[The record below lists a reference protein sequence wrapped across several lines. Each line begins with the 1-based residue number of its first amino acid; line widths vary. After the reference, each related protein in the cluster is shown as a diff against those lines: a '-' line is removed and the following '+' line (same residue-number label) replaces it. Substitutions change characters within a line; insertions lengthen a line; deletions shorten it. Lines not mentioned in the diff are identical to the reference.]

1 MKATFAAGCFWGVEE
16 EFSKIEGVIS
26 TKVGYAGGNI
36 PSPTYEMVCS
46 GETDHAEAIMIEYDE
61 KLISYD
67 KLLEVFWKIHDPTTL
82 NRQGLDVGTQYR
94 TAIFYHNLEQKEVS
108 LKSKEKRSSKNIY
121 KNPIV
126 TEIKEFDEFYVAEEY
141 HQKYFQKNNINS
153 MFHSKT

>member
-1 MKATFAAGCFWGVEE
+1 
-16 EFSKIEGVIS
+16 
-26 TKVGYAGGNI
+26 
-36 PSPTYEMVCS
+36 MVCS
-46 GETDHAEAIMIEYDE
+46 GETGHAEAIMIEYDE

-67 KLLEVFWKIHDPTTL
+67 KLLEIFWKIHDPTTL

-94 TAIFYHNLEQKEVS
+94 TAIYYHNLEQKKAS
-108 LKSKEKRSSKNIY
+108 LESKEKRSSKNIY

-126 TEIKEFDEFYVAEEY
+126 TEIKEFDEFYTAEEY